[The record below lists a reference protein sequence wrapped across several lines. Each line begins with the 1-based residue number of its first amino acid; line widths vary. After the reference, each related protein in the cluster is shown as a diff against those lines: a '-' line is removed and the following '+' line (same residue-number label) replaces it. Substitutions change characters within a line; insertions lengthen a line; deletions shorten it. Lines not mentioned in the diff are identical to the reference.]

1 MMGKVTLK
9 LAMARYARLWRAG
22 QRGQA
27 LTETGLLLATL
38 LGGLAVGGLW
48 LMKAHPE
55 MLNAINAQVRG
66 YYFALSLPFP

>member
-1 MMGKVTLK
+1 MI
-9 LAMARYARLWRAG
+9 ARLRRRLRGALG

-48 LMKAHPE
+48 LMKTQPQ
-55 MLNAINAQVRG
+55 MLDAIGIEVRG
-66 YYFALSLPFP
+66 YYFSLSLPFP

>member
-1 MMGKVTLK
+1 MSPRRAAL
-9 LAMARYARLWRAG
+9 RAG
-22 QRGQA
+22 LRKLLRQRGQA

-55 MLNAINAQVRG
+55 MLNAIDIEVRG
-66 YYFALSLPFP
+66 YYFTISLPFP